1 MARDFSRCTVF
12 YSSLRHPVYVGSP
25 GLRCVMD
32 KRKLA
37 VRFAKN
43 WGHLIAV
50 CKAVTLVYVGE
61 DHTSVQVMPD
71 ETVFVLYRKVFVL
84 GCTFVFIDTL

>member
-1 MARDFSRCTVF
+1 MTSAGHKLSADFFVVPRTPLSLSYSELRWMARDFSRCTVF

-43 WGHLIAV
+43 
-50 CKAVTLVYVGE
+50 
-61 DHTSVQVMPD
+61 
-71 ETVFVLYRKVFVL
+71 
-84 GCTFVFIDTL
+84 